1 MQNSKGRGMLGCMS
15 LRKVISPSSLNLSC
29 NKDIE
34 EGEHNGIAIHG
45 RQQISNLYEHKLK
58 REQFPL
64 KEIQGIQFQI
74 L

>member
-15 LRKVISPSSLNLSC
+15 LRKVISPPSLNLSC
-29 NKDIE
+29 NKDI

-64 KEIQGIQFQI
+64 KEIQRVQFQI